1 MAVRKL
7 LRPFEFRRYVTAT
20 AGDEIRELVGL
31 FFGLYGELWYSVTY
45 LRIISKIIMRIPIK
59 QQVFHGKQEVV
70 FFFFVPQM
78 CSSFSGG
85 ASQVNLLVFYESVH
99 VGSTIHTGKS
109 IVPNEGLLESR
120 KNEKI
125 SCHPKISREKPIVF
139 QVFFSSPTQLW

>member
-20 AGDEIRELVGL
+20 AGDEEIRELVGL

-70 FFFFVPQM
+70 FFFSCLKCLLLFP
-78 CSSFSGG
+78 GG
-85 ASQVNLLVFYESVH
+85 H
-99 VGSTIHTGKS
+99 
-109 IVPNEGLLESR
+109 R
-120 KNEKI
+120 K
-125 SCHPKISREKPIVF
+125 
-139 QVFFSSPTQLW
+139 